1 MALMDEFKE
10 ERESIKNKSFKEKL
24 DYFWCYY
31 KWWVILPII
40 IIVIAGNLIST
51 MMNQPKYIL
60 DGMFINISDFNKLE
74 YLDDYL
80 YAFVEEQEL
89 DASKYSIGYNPN
101 HTYISEEKKASMSE
115 DQYDPSANKYA
126 IQNVVAGLGSKSLNF
141 VIGPSDSLL
150 ELDSNQLFTD
160 LSEFLTDAQLS
171 LYESHFI
178 YIEETEED
186 TDELLN
192 SSLKENAKKI
202 PILIDISSCAA
213 LQEIYGSNVDNLAI
227 GIVNDEDEKDMMLKF
242 LDYIMR

>member
-40 IIVIAGNLIST
+40 IVIIAGNLIST

-60 DGMFINISDFNKLE
+60 DGMFINISDFNSLEALDE
-74 YLDDYL
+74 YLYT
-80 YAFVEEQEL
+80 FVEEHGL
-89 DASKYSIGYNPN
+89 DSSKYSVAYNPN

-141 VIGPSDSLL
+141 VIGPADSLL

-160 LSEFLTDAQLS
+160 LSEFLTDEQLS

-178 YIEETEED
+178 YIE
-186 TDELLN
+186 DE
-192 SSLKENAKKI
+192 KEI
-202 PILIDISSCAA
+202 PILIDISGCEA
-213 LQEIYGSNVDNLAI
+213 LQKIYGSNVDNLAI
-227 GIVNDEDEKDMMLKF
+227 GIVNDENEKDMMLEF
-242 LDYIMR
+242 LDYLMK